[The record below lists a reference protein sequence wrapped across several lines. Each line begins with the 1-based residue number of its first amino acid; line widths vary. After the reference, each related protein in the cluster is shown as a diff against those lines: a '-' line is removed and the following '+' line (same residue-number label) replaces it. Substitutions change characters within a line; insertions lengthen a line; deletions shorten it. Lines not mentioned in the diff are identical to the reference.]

1 MKSLFKIKIPNWP
14 QQHLDLRLLIFLF
27 AMACHLPAFTQ
38 ATGSK
43 KINENI
49 VLTSSED
56 SLMNG
61 AIEKARANWETFR
74 KAFESKDS
82 NLKGF
87 AVKYPFKTIDGSEHM
102 WLADVKYTKGKFYG
116 YVNNQ
121 PEYTTEIEFGDKV
134 IIDPTQISDWMYFE
148 KNKLV
153 GGYTILVALESLPE
167 EKKNAMKKSLGI
179 SH

>member
-1 MKSLFKIKIPNWP
+1 MKSSFKISIPNWP
-14 QQHLDLRLLIFLF
+14 KQHLYLRGLLFLLT
-27 AMACHLPAFTQ
+27 MASNLPAFTQ
-38 ATGSK
+38 DTGSK

-49 VLTSSED
+49 VLTSNED

-61 AIEKARANWETFR
+61 AIDKARASWETFR

-87 AVKYPFKTIDGSEHM
+87 AVKYPFKTNDGSEHM
-102 WLADVKYTKGKFYG
+102 WLADVIYTKGKFYG

-121 PEYTTEIEFGDKV
+121 PEHTTEIAFGDKV
-134 IIDPTQISDWMYFE
+134 FIDPGQLSDWMYFE
-148 KNKLV
+148 NKKLV
-153 GGYTILVALESLPE
+153 GGYTILVALEFLPE
-167 EKKNAMKKSLGI
+167 EKKNAMMKSLGI